1 MRRKLS
7 RDIAKA
13 FAAKKQ
19 ELASSS
25 SPGQEKPKSLKQK
38 KREIGRNIRYSE
50 EFSDMQEKKTTTWAY
65 KPNMLVRSKK
75 IRGNCPVGADRIF
88 LVVCVQGDYLQV
100 LVEQS
105 IEAHHSRYFFP
116 ID

>member
-1 MRRKLS
+1 MRRKIS
-7 RDIAKA
+7 KEIAAA
-13 FAAKKQ
+13 FAAKKAEVSDENAGKSLRQQKRSIGRKLRNDYDFQ
-19 ELASSS
+19 ELDQ
-25 SPGQEKPKSLKQK
+25 P
-38 KREIGRNIRYSE
+38 
-50 EFSDMQEKKTTTWAY
+50 KKTTWSY

-75 IRGNCPVGADRIF
+75 IRGKCPVGADRIF